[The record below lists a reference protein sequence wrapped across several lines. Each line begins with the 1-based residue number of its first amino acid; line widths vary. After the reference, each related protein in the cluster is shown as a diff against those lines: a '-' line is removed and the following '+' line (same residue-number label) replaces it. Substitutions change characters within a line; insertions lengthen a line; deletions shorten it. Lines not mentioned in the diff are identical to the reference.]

1 MRGLAVLLA
10 AAAAATLG
18 GLPMPR
24 PRRLTLP
31 RLRPAMAAAAL
42 AAGIGA
48 GLAAVSLGANAAA
61 AGALALMGTAAPL
74 LAAAS
79 RARRAAEEAAGR
91 WPDFLAALRG
101 RLSAGEALPDAT
113 AAAAGAAGD
122 RLAGLAL
129 RLGEGRASGR
139 TFAAILAEVRTDWAD
154 PLADR
159 VLTTLAAA
167 AGIGGERVG
176 AVLSGLAGSVADEL
190 RLRRAH
196 QAALTEQ
203 RLTAGVALGAP
214 WVLLLLT
221 TATNPQAAAAYSTPT
236 GTRVVLVGLAATTAG
251 FWLARR
257 AARLSRM
264 PRVFT

>member
-1 MRGLAVLLA
+1 VRGLAALA
-10 AAAAATLG
+10 AAAAAWSLA
-18 GLPMPR
+18 GLPLPGPVRPLPSLPR
-24 PRRLTLP
+24 PR
-31 RLRPAMAAAAL
+31 
-42 AAGIGA
+42 
-48 GLAAVSLGANAAA
+48 VAA
-61 AGALALMGTAAPL
+61 AGLLTGAAGSLAAIALGGNVAMVAAMGTMGLACPPL
-74 LAAAS
+74 VWA
-79 RARRAAEEAAGR
+79 ARRRREAEEAAGR

-101 RLSAGEALPDAT
+101 RLSAGEALPEAT
-113 AAAAGAAGD
+113 AAAAAGAGD
-122 RLAGLAL
+122 HLADLSRRLA
-129 RLGEGRASGR
+129 EGRAAGR
-139 TFAAILAEVRTDWAD
+139 SFASTLATVRAEWAD

-176 AVLSGLAGSVADEL
+176 AVLSRLASSVADEL

-214 WVLLLLT
+214 WALLLLS
-221 TATNPQAAAAYSTPT
+221 TATNPQAAAAYSTRT
-236 GTRVVLVGLAATTAG
+236 GTTVVLVGLAATTVG
-251 FWLARR
+251 FWLSRR

>member
-1 MRGLAVLLA
+1 MRGLAALTA
-10 AAAAATLG
+10 AAAAWALA
-18 GLPMPR
+18 GLPLPAG
-24 PRRLTLP
+24 PRRLSLP
-31 RLRPAMAAAAL
+31 RPAVLVLAVLSGAVASLVAIALGGNTAMAAAV
-42 AAGIGA
+42 GGM
-48 GLAAVSLGANAAA
+48 GLAAPPLVAAA
-61 AGALALMGTAAPL
+61 
-74 LAAAS
+74 
-79 RARRAAEEAAGR
+79 RHRRAAEEAAGR

-101 RLSAGEALPDAT
+101 RLSAGEALPEAT
-113 AAAAGAAGD
+113 AVAAAGAGD
-122 RLAGLAL
+122 RLAGLSR
-129 RLGEGRASGR
+129 RLAEGRAAGR
-139 TFAAILAEVRTDWAD
+139 PFAVTLADVRAEWAD

-176 AVLSGLAGSVADEL
+176 AVLSSLASSVADEL

-214 WVLLLLT
+214 WALLLLT
-221 TATNPQAAAAYSTPT
+221 TATNPQATAAYSTRT
-236 GTRVVLVGLAATTAG
+236 GTMVVLIGLAATTVG
-251 FWLARR
+251 FWLSRR

>member
-18 GLPMPR
+18 GFPMPR
-24 PRRLTLP
+24 PGRLTLP

-42 AAGIGA
+42 AAGMGA
-48 GLAAVSLGANAAA
+48 GLAAISLGANAAA
-61 AGALALMGTAAPL
+61 AGALALMGAAAPL
-74 LAAAS
+74 LTAAS
-79 RARRAAEEAAGR
+79 RARRAAEQAAGR

-101 RLSAGEALPDAT
+101 RLSAGESLPDAT
-113 AAAAGAAGD
+113 AAAAAAAGD
-122 RLAGLAL
+122 RLAGLAH
-129 RLGEGRASGR
+129 RLEEGRSSGR
-139 TFAAILAEVRTDWAD
+139 PFAATLAEVRADWAD

-214 WVLLLLT
+214 WALLLLT
-221 TATNPQAAAAYSTPT
+221 TATNPQSAAAYSTAT
-236 GTRVVLVGLAATTAG
+236 GTWVVLAGLAATSAG
-251 FWLARR
+251 FWLSRR
-257 AARLSRM
+257 AARLSHM

>member
-1 MRGLAVLLA
+1 MRGTAVLLA
-10 AAAAATLG
+10 AAAAAVLSG
-18 GLPMPR
+18 FPLPH
-24 PRRLTLP
+24 PRRSSLP
-31 RLRPAMAAAAL
+31 RVRPAL
-42 AAGIGA
+42 AAA
-48 GLAAVSLGANAAA
+48 GLAAGGAAGLVAVALGGNLAA
-61 AGALALMGTAAPL
+61 AGALAAMGAAAPA
-74 LAAAS
+74 LAAAA
-79 RARRAAEEAAGR
+79 RARRAVEQAATR

-113 AAAAGAAGD
+113 AAASAASGE
-122 RLAGLAL
+122 RLGGLAR
-129 RLGEGRASGR
+129 RLGEGRAAGR
-139 TFAAILAEVRTDWAD
+139 PFTATLAEVREEWAD

-167 AGIGGERVG
+167 SGIGGERVG

-214 WVLLLLT
+214 WALLLLT
-221 TATNPQAAAAYSTPT
+221 TATNPQAAAAYSTRT
-236 GTRVVLVGLAATTAG
+236 GTMVVLIGLAATSAG
-251 FWLARR
+251 FWLSRR
-257 AARLSRM
+257 AARLSHM

>member
-1 MRGLAVLLA
+1 VRGLAALTAGAAAWALAGLPLPAGPRRPSLPRPAVLVLAVLTGAAGSLA
-10 AAAAATLG
+10 AIALG
-18 GLPMPR
+18 GSA
-24 PRRLTLP
+24 
-31 RLRPAMAAAAL
+31 AMAAAV
-42 AAGIGA
+42 GA
-48 GLAAVSLGANAAA
+48 MGLAAPPLVAAA
-61 AGALALMGTAAPL
+61 
-74 LAAAS
+74 
-79 RARRAAEEAAGR
+79 RHRRVVEEAAGR

-101 RLSAGEALPDAT
+101 RLSAGEALPEAT
-113 AAAAGAAGD
+113 AVAAAGAGD
-122 RLAGLAL
+122 RLAGLSR
-129 RLGEGRASGR
+129 RLAEGRAAGHP
-139 TFAAILAEVRTDWAD
+139 FAAVLASLRAEWAD

-176 AVLSGLAGSVADEL
+176 AVLAGLASSVADEL

-203 RLTAGVALGAP
+203 RLTAGIALGAP
-214 WVLLLLT
+214 WALLLLT

-236 GTRVVLVGLAATTAG
+236 GTLVVLAGLAATTVG
-251 FWLARR
+251 FWLSRR

>member
-10 AAAAATLG
+10 GMAAATLAG
-18 GLPMPR
+18 FPLSR
-24 PRRLTLP
+24 PRRVRLP
-31 RLRPAMAAAAL
+31 RIRLAL
-42 AAGIGA
+42 AAA
-48 GLAAVSLGANAAA
+48 GLAAGGASGLTAVALGGNLAA
-61 AGALALMGTAAPL
+61 AGALATMGAALPAL
-74 LAAAS
+74 VSSS
-79 RARRAAEEAAGR
+79 RARRAAEQAAGR

-113 AAAAGAAGD
+113 AAAAAAAGD
-122 RLAGLAL
+122 RLAGLAR
-129 RLGEGRASGR
+129 RLEQGR
-139 TFAAILAEVRTDWAD
+139 TAGRPFAATLAEVRAEWAD

-176 AVLSGLAGSVADEL
+176 TVLSGLAGSVADEL

-214 WVLLLLT
+214 WALLLLT
-221 TATNPQAAAAYSTPT
+221 TATNPQAAIAYSTRT
-236 GTRVVLVGLAATTAG
+236 GTMVVLAGLAATSAG
-251 FWLARR
+251 FWLSRR
-257 AARLSRM
+257 AARLSHM

>member
-1 MRGLAVLLA
+1 MRGLAALA
-10 AAAAATLG
+10 AAAAAWALA
-18 GLPMPR
+18 GLPLPASPR
-24 PRRLTLP
+24 PRPSLP
-31 RLRPAMAAAAL
+31 RPAV
-42 AAGIGA
+42 I
-48 GLAAVSLGANAAA
+48 
-61 AGALALMGTAAPL
+61 ALALPTGAAGSVAAIALGGNVAMVAAVGAMGLVAPPL
-74 LAAAS
+74 VAAA
-79 RARRAAEEAAGR
+79 RHRRAVEDSAGH

-101 RLSAGEALPDAT
+101 RLSAGEALPEAT
-113 AAAAGAAGD
+113 AEAAAGADD
-122 RLAGLAL
+122 RLAGLSR
-129 RLGEGRASGR
+129 RLTEGRSAGR
-139 TFAAILAEVRTDWAD
+139 PFAATLASVRVEWAD

-176 AVLSGLAGSVADEL
+176 AVLSGLASSVADEL

-214 WVLLLLT
+214 WALLLLT
-221 TATNPQAAAAYSTPT
+221 TATNPQAAAAYSTRT
-236 GTRVVLVGLAATTAG
+236 GTMVVLVGLAATTIG
-251 FWLARR
+251 FWLSRR

>member
-10 AAAAATLG
+10 AAAAAALG
-18 GLPMPR
+18 GFPMPR
-24 PRRLTLP
+24 PRRFTLP

-42 AAGIGA
+42 GA
-48 GLAAVSLGANAAA
+48 GTGSGLVAVSLGANIAA
-61 AGALALMGTAAPL
+61 AGALSLMGAAAPL
-74 LAAAS
+74 LAAVS
-79 RARRAAEEAAGR
+79 RARRAAEQAAGR

-113 AAAAGAAGD
+113 TAAAAGAGD

-129 RLGEGRASGR
+129 RLEEGRSSGR
-139 TFAAILAEVRTDWAD
+139 PFAATLAAVRADWAD

-176 AVLSGLAGSVADEL
+176 TVLSGLAGSVADEL

-214 WVLLLLT
+214 WALLLLS
-221 TATNPQAAAAYSTPT
+221 TATNPQAAAAYSTAT
-236 GTRVVLVGLAATTAG
+236 GTWVVLTGLAATSAG
-251 FWLARR
+251 FWLSHR
-257 AARLSRM
+257 AARLSQM

>member
-1 MRGLAVLLA
+1 MRGLAVLAAVGAAWSLA
-10 AAAAATLG
+10 GPSRPDGPPARLS
-18 GLPMPR
+18 LPR
-24 PRRLTLP
+24 PRVIAAGGLAGALACLTAISLGSS
-31 RLRPAMAAAAL
+31 PAVVAAL
-42 AAGIGA
+42 GGA
-48 GLAAVSLGANAAA
+48 GLAAPPLVAAA
-61 AGALALMGTAAPL
+61 
-74 LAAAS
+74 
-79 RARRAAEEAAGR
+79 RARRAVEEAAGR

-101 RLSAGEALPDAT
+101 RLSAGEALPEAT
-113 AAAAGAAGD
+113 AAAAAGAGD
-122 RLAGLAL
+122 HLARLARRLA
-129 RLGEGRASGR
+129 EGRAAGR
-139 TFAAILAEVRTDWAD
+139 PFAETLAAVRAEWAD

-176 AVLSGLAGSVADEL
+176 AVLSGLAASVADEL

-196 QAALTEQ
+196 HAALTEQ

-214 WVLLLLT
+214 WALLLVT

>member
-1 MRGLAVLLA
+1 MRGVAVLLA
-10 AAAAATLG
+10 AAGAATLG
-18 GLPMPR
+18 GFPMPR
-24 PRRLTLP
+24 PRRFTFP

-42 AAGIGA
+42 AAGMGA

-61 AGALALMGTAAPL
+61 GGALALMGAAAPL
-74 LAAAS
+74 LTAAS
-79 RARRAAEEAAGR
+79 RARRAAEQGAGR

-101 RLSAGEALPDAT
+101 RLSAGESLPDAT
-113 AAAAGAAGD
+113 AAAAAAAGD
-122 RLAGLAL
+122 RLGGLAL
-129 RLGEGRASGR
+129 RLEEGRAAGR
-139 TFAAILAEVRTDWAD
+139 PFSATLAEVRADWAD

-176 AVLSGLAGSVADEL
+176 TVLSGLAGSVADEL

-214 WVLLLLT
+214 WALLLLT
-221 TATNPQAAAAYSTPT
+221 TATNPQSAAAYSTAT
-236 GTRVVLVGLAATTAG
+236 GTWVVLAGLAATSAG
-251 FWLARR
+251 FWLSRR
-257 AARLSRM
+257 AARLSHM